1 MRECGMA
8 DNGIPKESQTEKSG
22 VRSRPDWKGAFRE
35 GGEDVL
41 RAPFGEPVCWF
52 CPERFQ
58 LPLWPEFLLQIRWGK
73 EESVTH
79 HASYVYALEFPLF
92 GDLTLISRDRDVV
105 IRPGCAGIVH
115 RGEYSLLKT
124 GPSGFCSKLS
134 IGLRGLALSTLM
146 TSCGLS
152 GKLLVPLKNPARVPR
167 IFHELEQLLLGQNP
181 DEIPKISALGMELF
195 NLLVLSASGPPDEE
209 FSRILN
215 LFTSC
220 IPKKCTIEE
229 LADRLSLSPVTLER
243 LFRRHIGKSPKRYLY
258 ELKMDAARELLR
270 RGSASVQETAFKV
283 GYEDP
288 LAFSREFRKY
298 SGVSPREFQR
308 IESAK
313 NFNND

>member
-1 MRECGMA
+1 MRKSGMA
-8 DNGIPKESQTEKSG
+8 DRSIPEERKGKYRG
-22 VRSRPDWKGAFRE
+22 RSRPDWTDAFRE

-79 HASYVYALEFPLF
+79 HASYVYALEFPLY
-92 GDLTLISRDRDVV
+92 GDLTLASRDGEVV

-115 RGEYSLLKT
+115 RGEYSQLKT

-146 TSCGLS
+146 ASCGLS
-152 GKLLVPLKNPARVPR
+152 GKLAVPLKYPERIPH
-167 IFHELEQLLLGQNP
+167 IFHELEVLLLGQNP
-181 DEIPKISALGMELF
+181 AEIPRISALGMELF

-209 FSRILN
+209 FARILN
-215 LFTSC
+215 LFTSS
-220 IPKKCTIEE
+220 IPKKCTVAE
-229 LADRLSLSPVTLER
+229 LAGRLSLSPVTLER

-258 ELKMDAARELLR
+258 ELRMDAARELLR
-270 RGSASVQETAFKV
+270 CGTASVQETAFRV

-313 NFNND
+313 KKNEC

>member
-1 MRECGMA
+1 MA
-8 DNGIPKESQTEKSG
+8 DRGIPENRKGKYG
-22 VRSRPDWKGAFRE
+22 GRSRPDWTDAFRE

-79 HASYVYALEFPLF
+79 HASYVYALEFPLY
-92 GDLTLISRDRDVV
+92 GDLTLASRDGEVV
-105 IRPGCAGIVH
+105 IGPGCAGIVH
-115 RGEYSLLKT
+115 RGEYSQLKT

-134 IGLRGLALSTLM
+134 VGLRGPALSSLM
-146 TSCGLS
+146 ASCGLS
-152 GKLLVPLKNPARVPR
+152 GKLAVPLKYPERIPR
-167 IFHELEQLLLGQNP
+167 IFHELEELLLGQDP
-181 DEIPKISALGMELF
+181 AEIPRISALGMELF

-209 FSRILN
+209 FARILN

-220 IPKKCTIEE
+220 IPKKCTVAE
-229 LADRLSLSPVTLER
+229 LAGRLSLSPVTLER

-258 ELKMDAARELLR
+258 ELRMDAARELLR
-270 RGSASVQETAFKV
+270 RGTASVQETAFKV

-298 SGVSPREFQR
+298 AGVSPREFQR

-313 NFNND
+313 KKNEC